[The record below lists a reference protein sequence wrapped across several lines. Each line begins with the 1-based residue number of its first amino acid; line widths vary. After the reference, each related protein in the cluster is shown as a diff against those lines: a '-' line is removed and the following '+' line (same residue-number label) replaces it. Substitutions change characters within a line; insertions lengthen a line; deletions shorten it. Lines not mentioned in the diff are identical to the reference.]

1 MKVLD
6 VSSLHEGIR
15 GMTQQLSQ
23 LEKQLNGVENS
34 IRSFVASKDSFRG
47 KGANA
52 IRRFYE
58 YAHLP
63 FLQFFQSFLA
73 NFQSKLQ
80 QLQFEIEGLEGDS
93 RGFIDESFLTSE
105 LEDGLN
111 QINRMV
117 AELTGETNAQLS
129 RVSDIV
135 YLPRLQDHQFHEGIQ
150 QAKQSARQTVDKL
163 HQFDHQ
169 QTQSFTTLLEDLTL
183 IKRYIEEM
191 NQQFESGKINVKNFS
206 PVKLQD
212 LEAYRELQT
221 RLYNQTVMERWNS
234 QHYPE
239 LGVFYSV
246 GHAASFDQWV
256 GPSCARPEPKGVVES
271 GVDFTIGLFKG
282 GFAVVKETIEFA
294 GRVLTEP
301 EEVLIETIDFVA
313 TVKDDPKILLEITQ
327 SLVDSF
333 NEQVIYGTAETRG
346 EWFGY
351 ALATVAG
358 GKGITSIPKIAK
370 AGKLG
375 KLGKLGGGP
384 GRQMQH
390 KVQLM
395 IESQKAKLQDFSNS
409 VKGTIKTQQ
418 AAIKGAAT
426 ALKATGINKVRE
438 LMKEFLPSNNQPQ
451 LSLAGGP
458 YNTIDSANV
467 NKKLDDN
474 KKDVIDRIEV
484 EAGRDKERMG
494 SSNLDLKNI
503 NDFINGAKNFEQV
516 LDDYARLY
524 AEKINSNEVW
534 SWGEDILGAQDLTL
548 KQKRLIKE
556 QAVLNGYIPK
566 IPVNKIEGM
575 RYGFADFSRAGV
587 VEETV
592 YMPEKFWRLSDR
604 EQFKWLNEQI
614 GGHREG
620 MTWHH
625 SEIPGKMELV
635 PYGIHQITPHN
646 GGRTTGMWADAPR

>member
-1 MKVLD
+1 MMKVLD

-47 KGANA
+47 QGASA

-63 FLQFFQSFLA
+63 FLEFFQTFLV

-80 QLQFEIEGLEGDS
+80 QLQFEMDGLEGNS
-93 RGFIDESFLTSE
+93 QGFIDESFLTSE

-117 AELTGETNAQLS
+117 AELAGETNAQLS

-135 YLPRLQDHQFHEGIQ
+135 YLPQLQDCQFHEGIQ

-169 QTQSFTTLLEDLTL
+169 QTQSFTALSDDLTL
-183 IKRYIEEM
+183 INRYIEEM
-191 NQQFESGKINVKNFS
+191 NQQFESGKINVKSFS
-206 PVKLQD
+206 PVMLQD
-212 LEAYRELQT
+212 LETYGELQT
-221 RLYNQTVMERWNS
+221 RLYNQTVMQRWNS

-239 LGVFYSV
+239 LGVFYPV
-246 GHAASFDQWV
+246 GHAASFDKWV
-256 GPSCARPEPKGVVES
+256 NPSCARPEPKGVVES
-271 GVDFTIGLFKG
+271 GIDFTKGLFKG
-282 GFAVVKETIEFA
+282 GFAVVKETVEFA

-313 TVKDDPKILLEITQ
+313 AVKDDPKILLEITQ

-333 NEQVIYGTAETRG
+333 NDQVIYGTAETRG

-351 ALATVAG
+351 ALASVAG

-370 AGKLG
+370 AG

-395 IESQKAKLQDFSNS
+395 IESQKAKLENFSTS

-426 ALKATGINKVRE
+426 ALKTTGINKVRE
-438 LMKEFLPSNNQPQ
+438 LMKDFLPPKNKSQ

-458 YNTIDSANV
+458 YNTIDSANINRKLEEFK
-467 NKKLDDN
+467 NKTLN
-474 KKDVIDRIEV
+474 RIEV
-484 EAGRDKERMG
+484 EGGNYNQHFTKIKGKKVLKPNIEYKTKEGYHYKTDSDGRISNVEATLQLGKADRNNYAQRIVGGVDRLPNDDGGHLIASIFKGSGEIDNLVPMNSTLNRKEYKLLENSWKKALNEG
-494 SSNLDLKNI
+494 KTVEVNIEPIYKGNSSRPAK
-503 NDFINGAKNFEQV
+503 FEVEYKINGKKYEVN
-516 LDDYARLY
+516 L
-524 AEKINSNEVW
+524 INY
-534 SWGEDILGAQDLTL
+534 D
-548 KQKRLIKE
+548 
-556 QAVLNGYIPK
+556 
-566 IPVNKIEGM
+566 
-575 RYGFADFSRAGV
+575 
-587 VEETV
+587 
-592 YMPEKFWRLSDR
+592 
-604 EQFKWLNEQI
+604 
-614 GGHREG
+614 GG
-620 MTWHH
+620 
-625 SEIPGKMELV
+625 S
-635 PYGIHQITPHN
+635 
-646 GGRTTGMWADAPR
+646 

>member
-1 MKVLD
+1 MMKVLD
-6 VSSLHEGIR
+6 VPSLHEGIR

-63 FLQFFQSFLA
+63 FLQFFQSFLT

-80 QLQFEIEGLEGDS
+80 QLQFEMDGLEGDS
-93 RGFIDESFLTSE
+93 RGFIDESFLSSE

-117 AELTGETNAQLS
+117 AELTGETNSQLS

-150 QAKQSARQTVDKL
+150 HAKQSAKQTVDKL

-169 QTQSFTTLLEDLTL
+169 QTQSFTELVEDLSL

-191 NQQFESGKINVKNFS
+191 NQQFESGKINVKSFS
-206 PVKLQD
+206 PVMLQN
-212 LEAYRELQT
+212 LEAYGQLQT
-221 RLYNQTVMERWNS
+221 RLYNQTVMQRWNS

-246 GHAASFDQWV
+246 GHAVSFDKWV
-256 GPSCARPEPKGVVES
+256 NPSCARPEPKGVVES
-271 GVDFTIGLFKG
+271 GVDFTKGLLKG
-282 GFAVVKETIEFA
+282 GFAVVKETVEFA

-301 EEVLIETIDFVA
+301 DEVIIETVDFVA
-313 TVKDDPKILLEITQ
+313 AVADDPGILLEIGQ
-327 SLVDSF
+327 SLIDSF
-333 NEQVIYGTAETRG
+333 NDQVVYGTAETRG

-375 KLGKLGGGP
+375 KLGGGP

-395 IESQKAKLQDFSNS
+395 IESQKAKLKDFSNS
-409 VKGTIKTQQ
+409 VKGAIKTQQ
-418 AAIKGAAT
+418 AAIKGTAAG
-426 ALKATGINKVRE
+426 LKASGINKVRE
-438 LMKEFLPSNNQPQ
+438 LMKDFLLPNNQSQ

-458 YNTIDSANV
+458 YNTIDSANI
-467 NKKLDDN
+467 NRKLEDN
-474 KKDVIDRIEV
+474 KKDIIDRIEV
-484 EAGRDKERMG
+484 EAGKGTNKDIKNYRKTFFDKYPELEG
-494 SSNLDLKNI
+494 SVI
-503 NDFINGAKNFEQV
+503 VHHAIEQQV
-516 LDDYARLY
+516 LKKYPNLFSLEEIHALENLRGIPK
-524 AEKINSNEVW
+524 EINSDIHLSKIRKDWNRFYRNHPNPTK
-534 SWGEDILGAQDLTL
+534 EDMINYMIELDKKYGKSFNPPL
-548 KQKRLIKE
+548 KR
-556 QAVLNGYIPK
+556 
-566 IPVNKIEGM
+566 
-575 RYGFADFSRAGV
+575 
-587 VEETV
+587 
-592 YMPEKFWRLSDR
+592 
-604 EQFKWLNEQI
+604 
-614 GGHREG
+614 
-620 MTWHH
+620 
-625 SEIPGKMELV
+625 
-635 PYGIHQITPHN
+635 
-646 GGRTTGMWADAPR
+646 